1 MGKEKINNLLIVGY
15 TGSGKS
21 TLANVLSGTDD
32 FEEYSSQ
39 IFKKKEFIWKG
50 TKYNVVDT
58 NGIGKEI
65 TCEKIEEIIHLI
77 PEGISQILF
86 VIDGK
91 FTTEGILG
99 TFILESDIA
108 DYITIVRTKFSNFK
122 NESACKKDREDLC
135 KKSEKI
141 CKLCENIVY
150 VDNPPTKI
158 TVYDEDDEETIEI
171 NKKRREKS
179 KKILLEHLEKV
190 CHKLKMWDN
199 LRPVILQFL
208 RTTNYI

>member
-1 MGKEKINNLLIVGY
+1 MGKEKNNNLLIVGY
-15 TGSGKS
+15 TGGGKS

-39 IFKKKEFIWKG
+39 IYKKKDFVWKG

-58 NGIGKEI
+58 NGIGKD
-65 TCEKIEEIIHLI
+65 TKMEKIIDLI

-91 FTTEGILG
+91 FTTEEILG
-99 TFILESDIA
+99 NFILESDIA
-108 DYITIVRTKFSNFK
+108 EYITIVRTKFSNFK
-122 NESACKKDREDLC
+122 NESACKMDREDLC

-141 CKLCENIVY
+141 CKLCENIIY
-150 VDNPPTKI
+150 VDNPPIKI
-158 TVYDEDDEETIEI
+158 AIYDEDDEETIEI
-171 NKKRREKS
+171 NKKRRERS

-199 LRPVILQFL
+199 LLLQFL
-208 RTTNYI
+208 KTNNI